1 MPGSG
6 SMSVRNALLVLA
18 AAALVVGC
26 SSGAK
31 KGAAIG
37 GVVGAGTGA
46 VIGNQG
52 DRTATGA
59 IVGAAIGASAG
70 AIIGDYMEK
79 QKKELERVPGAE
91 VEREGDRLNVTFKE
105 AVLFDFDSSYLKM
118 AAQDKLQMMS
128 DVLVK
133 YPETNII
140 VIGHTDSFGS
150 DAYNQRLSERRA
162 YSVKNYLNQHGVT
175 GGRMTAMG
183 YGETSP
189 VESND
194 SAAGRAQNRR
204 VQVQIAANE
213 DLRRQAEQQAAR

>member
-1 MPGSG
+1 MRLFGSV
-6 SMSVRNALLVLA
+6 SARNALLVLVA
-18 AAALVVGC
+18 AAMVTGC
-26 SSGAK
+26 GSGAK

-52 DRTATGA
+52 DRTVTGA
-59 IVGAAIGASAG
+59 IVGGAVGASVG
-70 AIIGDYMEK
+70 AIIGDYMER
-79 QKKELERVPGAE
+79 QKKELEQVPGAE

-118 AAQDKLQMMS
+118 AAQDKLQMMG
-128 DVLVK
+128 DVLQR

-162 YSVKNYLNQHGVT
+162 YAVKNYLNTHGVAA
-175 GGRMTAMG
+175 GRMTAMG